1 MILIVA
7 GVAGSGKTT
16 LGELVASK
24 LNWEFADGDA
34 FHSATNVAKMRSGT
48 PLNDSD
54 RWPWLEAIGAWMD
67 ERIAVGRSAVV
78 ACSALARRY
87 RQALLAS
94 RPQATMVFLE
104 ISREQASTRC
114 HVRHGHFFGAAMV
127 ASQFAEL
134 EPPQPDEPRVLVLY
148 STRPPEELADTVIAE
163 LGLAEAPPAGG
174 QESSGHA

>member
-16 LGELVASK
+16 LGELLASK
-24 LNWEFADGDA
+24 LGWEFVDGDS
-34 FHSATNVAKMRSGT
+34 FHSATNIAKMRSGR
-48 PLNDSD
+48 PLDDSD
-54 RWPWLEAIGAWMD
+54 RWPWLAAIGAWMD
-67 ERIAVGRSAVV
+67 ERIAVGQSAVV

-104 ISREQASTRC
+104 LSREEAHTRC
-114 HVRHGHFFGAAMV
+114 YARHGHFFGAAMV

-134 EPPQPDEPRVLVLY
+134 EPPEPDEQRVLVLQ
-148 STRPPEELADTVIAE
+148 STRPPDELAGTVMKE
-163 LGLAEAPPAGG
+163 LGL
-174 QESSGHA
+174 S